1 LTIHFSAYIA
11 TSLDGFIAR
20 SNGDL
25 DWLFNATTST
35 DDHGYAEYM
44 NGIDTIVMGRNTYQ
58 TVLGFGEWPYPEKRV
73 VVLSTTLSADAIP
86 SHLQDKLLLH
96 TGACCR
102 QLLKS
107 LTEHGCEQC
116 VCGWRQRDSIF
127 SGGPAAGSDNRDHHP
142 DSDRQRHSPCSAIPD
157 MTFDLPTTRPPHLT
171 VVLSKPPI
179 RSATDRPGTAI
190 ARLPLRN

>member
-1 LTIHFSAYIA
+1 MTIHFSAYIA

-96 TGACCR
+96 PGPLP

-107 LTEHGCEQC
+107 LTEHGCNN
-116 VCGWRQRDSIF
+116 VYVD
-127 SGGPAAGSDNRDHHP
+127 GGSVIQSFLA
-142 DSDRQRHSPCSAIPD
+142 
-157 MTFDLPTTRPPHLT
+157 
-171 VVLSKPPI
+171 
-179 RSATDRPGTAI
+179 
-190 ARLPLRN
+190 ARLLDQITVTTIPILIGSGIPLFGNPGHDIRLAHHKTTAFDSGFVQTTYQISH

>member
-1 LTIHFSAYIA
+1 MSIHFSAYIA

-73 VVLSTTLSADAIP
+73 VVLSTTLSAGDIP
-86 SHLQDKLLLH
+86 PHLQDKLLLH
-96 TGACCR
+96 PGPLP
-102 QLLKS
+102 QLVKS
-107 LTEHGCEQC
+107 LTELGCTSVYVDGGSVIQSFLASRLLDQIT
-116 VCGWRQRDSIF
+116 VTSIPILIG
-127 SGGPAAGSDNRDHHP
+127 SG
-142 DSDRQRHSPCSAIPD
+142 IPLFGNPGHD
-157 MTFDLPTTRPPHLT
+157 VQLT
-171 VVLSKPPI
+171 LLKSTSFESGFVQTSYQIK
-179 RSATDRPGTAI
+179 A
-190 ARLPLRN
+190 

>member
-96 TGACCR
+96 P
-102 QLLKS
+102 
-107 LTEHGCEQC
+107 
-116 VCGWRQRDSIF
+116 
-127 SGGPAAGSDNRDHHP
+127 GPVAGSC
-142 DSDRQRHSPCSAIPD
+142 SSPSPSMAANNVYVDGGSVIQS
-157 MTFDLPTTRPPHLT
+157 FL
-171 VVLSKPPI
+171 
-179 RSATDRPGTAI
+179 A
-190 ARLPLRN
+190 ARLLDQITVTTIPILIGSGIPLVRQSRT